1 MSSGSES
8 GGDAGNTKGPS
19 CSLLHG
25 RAGAEYAGGCLHEK
39 ASFYKAASGTQGKRT

>member
-8 GGDAGNTKGPS
+8 EGDAGNTKGPS

-25 RAGAEYAGGCLHEK
+25 RAGAECAGGCLHEK
-39 ASFYKAASGTQGKRT
+39 ASFDKASRGTQGKRT